1 MALCLLTEASGWDAG
16 RADFRFAGEG
26 GRWRI
31 RWEPGRSRAR
41 RSFQVAKDPSCTSCL
56 GVEGQGFSSERLAE
70 RSALV
75 VRWQERGAFFYVSA
89 ALGKTVTLQVEAQPD
104 GTLVLS
110 CARENGSAPPRAVA
124 WTEGLSQRASARC
137 CEALVLVCDAN
148 SWMPNPSFHFQLA
161 GSFDGGK
168 SARHVCWLH
177 LGKETDTGLPVS
189 WQFAFVPLSF
199 QILSAK
205 QLWSWRV
212 VPRATDGGWTS
223 GNILTSTSGAV
234 PCEVATSNGSELHG
248 RDFRMVE
255 PHGTYVVL
263 ICDLSDSG
271 SEVVARV
278 WYQTGADSAK
288 PLLVSDKRP
297 AVREEVL
304 AALQLR
310 GEPGAWDE
318 VLARRCPAWWRRWAQ
333 AEREGGCRMP
343 RPKEWTRE
351 EVLGGLQKLQA
362 ALKGH
367 SAVLASC
374 RREST
379 VKLCLEDFPY
389 WPPRAMQVVGTAV
402 EQVVAK
408 HGDLHQFWSACCR
421 FLDADLHQALA
432 SLQRLLEGEAAKR
445 SDKQLAVR
453 QGGEMVSA
461 CGTKLQVGMRVML
474 RWRPGSVGATHM
486 AYLNGHVGVLN
497 AYAGSR
503 WQLGFETFDGHIDVG
518 AEHLQVVDSKEPPR
532 HREELSCEMCLGH
545 FLEMQV
551 MSLPCPSTHT
561 YCHDCVRKW
570 VLTQLVP
577 RCYKCLDELSVIAL
591 PRGVSDPWCGV
602 VMDDAGAAGAYRITK
617 ADIEKLD
624 CMCCFQI
631 VCGARCVIIGHPGL
645 LGQRCVV
652 GRVEKSRI
660 QSFAVV
666 YVKNRRYELDLG
678 CLAIDDCLSS
688 GRLSAGEVCPSKGE
702 RLGMGLSVASLGC
715 ACVVKQA
722 MDEMFVEQ
730 LAMPFDWLV
739 SRVEGLLYFFRHGF
753 RDFLHY
759 DDSQVVGEHGYTSF
773 RSAYHAFPHHDMS
786 CLKSQDAFA
795 RRCERLLELVRSSA
809 EPQARPLLLVRV
821 CARSEE
827 LDQSEE
833 LYHLLRLMGGQ
844 KLFLLVIIT
853 EQPQHLGAVQHVKYS
868 NLIFYVCQPGG
879 ADLVDAVRFGMD
891 YVYAAVRAQP
901 GQCEAS
907 GARGVAG
914 ALGQHVAPADAP
926 AQALAE
932 PRPAGAVAHL
942 GRGGLLRKRPG
953 PVLPRALPSERLRGV
968 ALLQAGR
975 AEWRLGPRGPAEVGP
990 QRLGPPRGD
999 AALQGRPA
1007 VHFCRGRGATAAGFG
1022 GPRLPG
1028 PQRAPCRVS
1037 VRYGSTA
1044 AGEGGVAAWGGPGS
1058 AGAGAGALAAP
1069 SLRASGAGHGARALA
1084 PERWPRRSPL
1094 RRQRRGA
1101 LRKPHG
1107 AGCGGAG
1114 ARGRGGAEAAA
1125 GPCGTAGGGAA
1136 AAAAEVAA
1144 GVAPGQAPGQ
1154 EPRAAGAGQSDF
1166 LLHPEAP
1173 GCFSWP

>member
-1 MALCLLTEASGWDAG
+1 
-16 RADFRFAGEG
+16 
-26 GRWRI
+26 
-31 RWEPGRSRAR
+31 
-41 RSFQVAKDPSCTSCL
+41 
-56 GVEGQGFSSERLAE
+56 
-70 RSALV
+70 
-75 VRWQERGAFFYVSA
+75 
-89 ALGKTVTLQVEAQPD
+89 
-104 GTLVLS
+104 
-110 CARENGSAPPRAVA
+110 
-124 WTEGLSQRASARC
+124 
-137 CEALVLVCDAN
+137 
-148 SWMPNPSFHFQLA
+148 
-161 GSFDGGK
+161 
-168 SARHVCWLH
+168 
-177 LGKETDTGLPVS
+177 
-189 WQFAFVPLSF
+189 
-199 QILSAK
+199 
-205 QLWSWRV
+205 
-212 VPRATDGGWTS
+212 
-223 GNILTSTSGAV
+223 
-234 PCEVATSNGSELHG
+234 
-248 RDFRMVE
+248 
-255 PHGTYVVL
+255 
-263 ICDLSDSG
+263 
-271 SEVVARV
+271 
-278 WYQTGADSAK
+278 
-288 PLLVSDKRP
+288 
-297 AVREEVL
+297 
-304 AALQLR
+304 
-310 GEPGAWDE
+310 
-318 VLARRCPAWWRRWAQ
+318 
-333 AEREGGCRMP
+333 
-343 RPKEWTRE
+343 
-351 EVLGGLQKLQA
+351 
-362 ALKGH
+362 
-367 SAVLASC
+367 
-374 RREST
+374 
-379 VKLCLEDFPY
+379 
-389 WPPRAMQVVGTAV
+389 
-402 EQVVAK
+402 
-408 HGDLHQFWSACCR
+408 
-421 FLDADLHQALA
+421 
-432 SLQRLLEGEAAKR
+432 
-445 SDKQLAVR
+445 
-453 QGGEMVSA
+453 
-461 CGTKLQVGMRVML
+461 
-474 RWRPGSVGATHM
+474 M

-518 AEHLQVVDSKEPPR
+518 AEHLQVCQACQEPPR

-722 MDEMFVEQ
+722 MDEMRHGRADAMGWQNSARKGMRQGSMVIVCSGFVEQ

-891 YVYAAVRAQP
+891 YVYAAVSFGVSPVPSGSMLRQLMRPHRHWLSRDRRGLSPTSDVEGCFENGPDQFFP
-901 GQCEAS
+901 GRFHRKGFEAS
-907 GARGVAG
+907 
-914 ALGQHVAPADAP
+914 P
-926 AQALAE
+926 
-932 PRPAGAVAHL
+932 
-942 GRGGLLRKRPG
+942 
-953 PVLPRALPSERLRGV
+953 
-968 ALLQAGR
+968 
-975 AEWRLGPRGPAEVGP
+975 
-990 QRLGPPRGD
+990 
-999 AALQGRPA
+999 
-1007 VHFCRGRGATAAGFG
+1007 
-1022 GPRLPG
+1022 
-1028 PQRAPCRVS
+1028 
-1037 VRYGSTA
+1037 YY
-1044 AGEGGVAAWGGPGS
+1044 
-1058 AGAGAGALAAP
+1058 
-1069 SLRASGAGHGARALA
+1069 
-1084 PERWPRRSPL
+1084 
-1094 RRQRRGA
+1094 
-1101 LRKPHG
+1101 
-1107 AGCGGAG
+1107 
-1114 ARGRGGAEAAA
+1114 
-1125 GPCGTAGGGAA
+1125 
-1136 AAAAEVAA
+1136 
-1144 GVAPGQAPGQ
+1144 
-1154 EPRAAGAGQSDF
+1154 
-1166 LLHPEAP
+1166 
-1173 GCFSWP
+1173 